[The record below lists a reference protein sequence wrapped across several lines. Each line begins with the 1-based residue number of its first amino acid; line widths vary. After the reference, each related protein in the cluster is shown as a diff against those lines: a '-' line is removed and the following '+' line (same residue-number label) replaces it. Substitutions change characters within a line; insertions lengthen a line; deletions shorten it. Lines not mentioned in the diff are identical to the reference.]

1 MKLAQYSHQCGP
13 LNVWTWKRVV
23 TRGRGKPYMRL
34 FPFKALIRKS
44 RLVWR
49 GTVRLHLQ
57 KPWLSGTKHLK
68 FLSELDFLFV
78 LEMVINQANILWFTF
93 ENSFYSGTFQLVPSS
108 CKQFHLHV
116 IQALAYSERYSTEE
130 EEEEEEWCKVCL
142 DPVRILLD
150 DPPSV
155 LCDHSW
161 GHGCWRWYLVT
172 GHNRIIKK
180 DQFLFKTIL
189 ILTMLA
195 KKIYFRNYRS
205 YS

>member
-1 MKLAQYSHQCGP
+1 MDLKKSSDKVA
-13 LNVWTWKRVV
+13 
-23 TRGRGKPYMRL
+23 RGNPYMRL
-34 FPFKALIRKS
+34 FPIKALIHKS
-44 RLVWR
+44 QLVWR
-49 GTVRLHLQ
+49 GTIWLHVQ
-57 KPWLSGTKHLK
+57 KPWLNGVKHLK

-93 ENSFYSGTFQLVPSS
+93 ENSFHSGTFQLVPSS

-116 IQALAYSERYSTEE
+116 IQALEHSELYSTEE
-130 EEEEEEWCKVCL
+130 EHDEWCKIFL
-142 DPVRILLD
+142 DPARILSD

-155 LCDHSW
+155 LCHHSW

-172 GHNRIIKK
+172 GHNRIIKRG
-180 DQFLFKTIL
+180 QFLFKTVL

-195 KKIYFRNYRS
+195 KKIYFGNYRS

>member
-1 MKLAQYSHQCGP
+1 
-13 LNVWTWKRVV
+13 
-23 TRGRGKPYMRL
+23 MRL

-130 EEEEEEWCKVCL
+130 EEKDEEEEWCKVCL

-155 LCDHSW
+155 LWSQLGPWVLKVIFNDWSQQNNQK
-161 GHGCWRWYLVT
+161 GPISVQ
-172 GHNRIIKK
+172 N
-180 DQFLFKTIL
+180 
-189 ILTMLA
+189 
-195 KKIYFRNYRS
+195 YFDTYYVSKENIF
-205 YS
+205 